1 MKFLLKNTKGT
12 IVHFGIFENVSE
24 ATISYLC
31 KAEGPIKH
39 INFGK
44 TLFNNIVV
52 IKRTLIECEFINC
65 LAVGTRF
72 ELCTFIDC
80 DFSLICFANVVFER
94 CLFINCNFS
103 YASITSC
110 HIKSCSFSGPASK
123 FYFTSFTGSALEDVT
138 IRSSLVG
145 DITKNSKFY
154 SCNLSDAILR
164 NVDIDNGLT
173 NINLGKVAGISNCK
187 FEDITVN
194 TTPIFLTAPG
204 FGPMVI
210 LIEGILYHRK
220 IYTPDDFS
228 HVFSGVGFANE
239 VVSLAKSYSAY
250 CQNQKGS
257 L

>member
-12 IVHFGIFENVSE
+12 IVHFGIFKNVSE
-24 ATISYLC
+24 AIIGYLY

-39 INFGK
+39 IDFGK
-44 TLFNNIVV
+44 TLFSNIAV
-52 IKRTLIECEFINC
+52 IKRAFTECEFTNN

-80 DFSLICFANVVFER
+80 DFSLVCFANVAFER

-110 HIKSCSFSGPASK
+110 CIKSCSFSGPVSK
-123 FYFTSFTGSALEDVT
+123 FYLTSFTGSTLEDVT
-138 IRSSLVG
+138 IRSSSVG
-145 DITKNSKFY
+145 DLAKNSKLY
-154 SCNLSDAILR
+154 SCNLSDAVLR
-164 NVDIDNGLT
+164 NVDIDSSLT
-173 NINLGKVAGISNCK
+173 TINLGKVAAISNCK

-228 HVFSGVGFANE
+228 HVFSGVGFVNE

-250 CQNQKGS
+250 CQNQEGS